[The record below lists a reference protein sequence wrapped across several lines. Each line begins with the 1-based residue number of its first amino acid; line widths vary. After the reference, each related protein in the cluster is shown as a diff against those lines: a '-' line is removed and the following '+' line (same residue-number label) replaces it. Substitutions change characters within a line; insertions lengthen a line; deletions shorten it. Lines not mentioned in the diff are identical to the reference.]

1 MTVRTFSSALVGL
14 GNIAQFHAS
23 ALQQMPGI
31 QLVAGC
37 DPNPRRREFARRHFG
52 IRNLYE
58 SVDDLLQTEQIDV
71 CHVLAPPSQHVPLA
85 LKCLDYMCHCLLEKP
100 LAVNQSEAQTL
111 ACKAK
116 EFKRLV
122 GVNHNLVWN
131 PAFRRLKS
139 LIKDNHLGI
148 LRNVMV
154 RHSLSQSLQ
163 RGTWA
168 TEAFTNPIF
177 EAAPHP
183 LSLIVELLGPIQQLQ
198 VSICETI
205 YCAGIQVA
213 SAWQANMLCE
223 RGPAACFVSL
233 QNAYP
238 LSVVSVT
245 GQDGSAQV
253 DVLSNTLTFS
263 AKSHYR
269 EPLNLVFD
277 STREGYSLI
286 KQGLGEFSSCALG
299 LFANRKFGGQ
309 FIRSMRDSLACFY
322 QGLQNSDVIETNFSC
337 GVEVVRVCEMI
348 SDQLKVIA
356 VR

>member
-1 MTVRTFSSALVGL
+1 MSIRTFSTALVGL

-23 ALQQMPGI
+23 ALRQMPGV

-37 DPNPRRREFARRHFG
+37 DPNPRRREFACRHFG
-52 IRNLYE
+52 ITNLYE
-58 SVDDLLQTEQIDV
+58 SVDDLLQTQQIDV

-85 LKCLDYMCHCLLEKP
+85 LKCLGYMCHCLLEKP
-100 LAVNQSEAQTL
+100 LAVNNSEAQTL
-111 ACKAK
+111 ACKAN
-116 EFKRLV
+116 EFKRSV
-122 GVNHNLVWN
+122 GVNHNLIWN

-139 LIKDNHLGI
+139 LIKDNHLGV

-154 RHSLSQSLQ
+154 RHSLNQSLQ
-163 RGTWA
+163 RGAWA
-168 TEAFTNPIF
+168 TQAFTNPIF

-183 LSLIVELLGPIQQLQ
+183 LSLIVELLGPIQHLQ

-205 YCAGIQVA
+205 DCAGIRVA

-233 QNAYP
+233 QNTYP
-238 LSVVSVT
+238 LCVVSVT
-245 GQDGSAQV
+245 GEDGTAQV
-253 DVLSNTLTFS
+253 DVLGNTMTFS

-269 EPLNLVFD
+269 EPLNLLFG
-277 STREGYSLI
+277 STRDSFSLI
-286 KQGLGEFSSCALG
+286 KQGLIEFSSCALG
-299 LFANRKFGGQ
+299 LFADRKFGGQ
-309 FIRSMRDSLACFY
+309 FVRSMRDSLASFY
-322 QGLQNSDVIETNFSC
+322 QSLQNRDAIQTNFSC

-348 SDQLKVIA
+348 SDQLNVMA